1 MAGEIYMVA
10 TPIGNMED
18 ITARAIRI
26 LGETDYILSE
36 DTRVSGELLKRFGI
50 EKRIVRYD
58 QHSFRNELL
67 KAQIATDL
75 IAGKRLALITDAGT
89 PGVSDPGNELLS
101 YLYNSI
107 EDLKVTPIPGASAV
121 SSAISV
127 CGFDMSF
134 YVFTGFVP
142 KKKKTKFYKRLQ
154 EVNAPFVFFESP
166 HRIKKTIEEMQTYFP
181 EAQYL
186 IAREVTKLHET
197 IYRGTAQEILS
208 KLPEVVKGEIVGI
221 TCP

>member
-1 MAGEIYMVA
+1 MTGEIYMVA

-18 ITARAIRI
+18 ITPRAVRV
-26 LGETDYILSE
+26 LGEVDYILSE

-58 QHSFRNELL
+58 QHSFRNDLL

-75 IAGKRLALITDAGT
+75 LAGKRLALVTDAGT

-107 EDLKVTPIPGASAV
+107 KDLKVTPIPGASAV
-121 SSAISV
+121 SAAISV
-127 CGFDMSF
+127 SGFDMSF

-154 EVNAPFVFFESP
+154 EIQAPFVFFESP
-166 HRIKKTIEEMQTYFP
+166 HRIKKTLEEMHTYFP
-181 EAQYL
+181 DAQYM

-197 IYRGTAQEILS
+197 LYRGTAQEVIDA
-208 KLPEVVKGEIVGI
+208 LPPVVKGEIVGVVSL
-221 TCP
+221 